1 MSRYLLTN
9 ASIVTGTSY
18 RKGSVGIDGERIAG
32 IWYGREPDF
41 PGAETIDLCGRVLM
55 AGGID
60 AHVHFRE
67 PGMTRKGDI
76 ASESEAALLGGVTSF
91 IDMPNTIPATTSMEA
106 LEDKL
111 SAASKQSRVNYGFHL
126 GATNSNSGLIKE
138 YLSEGLGSRF
148 GGIKVFLGSST
159 GNMLVDKENT
169 LSDLFSIQGKP
180 ILIHSEDE
188 GIIRGKLEAA
198 RSRFG
203 ADIPMSEHPRIR
215 SREAC
220 IRSTA
225 KALELAERYGTRLHV
240 LHVSTAEEVD
250 MIREAKLKNPLIT
263 AETSANYL
271 WYCDADYDRLGG
283 RLKCNPAVKT
293 AGDRAALIEG
303 LKSGVIDTL
312 GSDHAPHLPQEK
324 DRTYLECPSGLPT
337 VGQSLSVAI
346 TVALAN
352 GIPLTSIARAFSEKP
367 AEIFGIQDRG
377 TVEVGCYAD
386 LVAVDPESCFTVE
399 RVAGKCGWSPY
410 EGERL
415 QGKVEMVW
423 VNGTLAVNNSISNI
437 GTGLFPS
444 LPLRFQPIG

>member
-1 MSRYLLTN
+1 MPRILLTN
-9 ASIVTGTSY
+9 ALIVTGTSC
-18 RKGSVGIDGERIAG
+18 RKGSMGIDGERISR
-32 IWYGREPDF
+32 IWYDGEPVF
-41 PGAETIDLCGRVLM
+41 PGAEEIDLHGKVLM

-67 PGMTRKGDI
+67 PGMTGKGDI
-76 ASESEAALLGGVTSF
+76 ASESEVALLGGVTSF
-91 IDMPNTIPATTSMEA
+91 IDMPNTKPPTTSLEA

-111 SAASKQSRVNYGFHL
+111 STASKESRINYGFHL
-126 GATNSNSGLIKE
+126 GATNSNSGQIRK
-138 YLSEGLGSRF
+138 YISDGLGARF
-148 GGIKVFLGSST
+148 GGIKVFMGSST
-159 GNMLVDKENT
+159 GNMLVDEEDT
-169 LSDLFSIQGKP
+169 LRDLFSIKGKP

-188 GIIRGKLEAA
+188 GIIRSNLEAA

-220 IRSTA
+220 IRSTS
-225 KALELAERYGTRLHV
+225 KALELAVAYGTRLHV

-250 MIREAKLKNPLIT
+250 MIREAKLQNPLIT

-271 WYCDADYDRLGG
+271 WFCDSDYARLGG

-293 AGDRAALIEG
+293 AMDRAALIEG
-303 LKSGVIDTL
+303 LKEGVIDTL
-312 GSDHAPHLPQEK
+312 GSDHAPHLPEEK
-324 DRTYLECPSGLPT
+324 AGKYLDCPSGLPT
-337 VGQSLSVAI
+337 IGQSLSAAI

-352 GIPLTSIARAFSEKP
+352 GIPLTSIAKAFSEKP
-367 AEIFGIQDRG
+367 AKIFGIQDRG
-377 TVEVGCYAD
+377 ALEVGCYAD
-386 LVAVDPESCFTVE
+386 LVAVDPDKSFTVKA
-399 RVAGKCGWSPY
+399 VAGKCGWSPY

-423 VNGTLAVNNSISNI
+423 VNGTLAVNDSTSNI
-437 GTGLFPS
+437 GKGLFPS

>member
-9 ASIVTGTSY
+9 ASIVTGTSC
-18 RKGSVGIDGERIAG
+18 RKGSLGIDGERIAG
-32 IWYGREPDF
+32 IWYDGEPDF
-41 PGAETIDLCGRVLM
+41 PGAETIDLCGKVLM

-111 SAASKQSRVNYGFHL
+111 SIASRESRANYGFHL
-126 GATNSNSGLIKE
+126 GATNSNCSLIQE
-138 YLSEGLGSRF
+138 YISEGLGARF

-159 GNMLVDKENT
+159 GNMLVDREDT
-169 LSDLFSIQGKP
+169 LRELFSIKGKP

-188 GIIRGKLEAA
+188 GIIKRNLEAA

-203 ADIPMSEHPRIR
+203 DGIPMHEHPAIR

-225 KALELAERYGTRLHV
+225 KALELAVRYGTRLHV
-240 LHVSTAEEVD
+240 LHVSTAEEVE
-250 MIREAKLKNPLIT
+250 MIREAKLQNPLIT

-271 WYCDADYDRLGG
+271 WFCDSDYDRLGG

-303 LKSGVIDTL
+303 LKSGIIDTL
-312 GSDHAPHLPQEK
+312 GSDHAPHLPEEK

-367 AEIFGIQDRG
+367 AEIFGIQERG
-377 TVEVGCYAD
+377 TVEVGSYAD
-386 LVAVDPESCFTVE
+386 LVALDPDKVFTVE
-399 RVAGKCGWSPY
+399 GVASKCGWSPY

-415 QGKVEMVW
+415 KGKVEMVW
-423 VNGTLAVNNSISNI
+423 VNGTLVVDNSTSNI
-437 GTGLFPS
+437 GKGLSPS